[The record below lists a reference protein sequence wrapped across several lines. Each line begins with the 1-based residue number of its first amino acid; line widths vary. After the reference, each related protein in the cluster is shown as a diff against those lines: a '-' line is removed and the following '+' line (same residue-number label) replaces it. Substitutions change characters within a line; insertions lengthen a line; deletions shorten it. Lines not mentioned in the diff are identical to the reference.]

1 MRGKYEF
8 SCHKSGYAQQFK
20 ASKINS
26 LKTFF
31 KGRDKILLAFLFGS
45 FASNCSRPSSD
56 VDIGILFEIV
66 PDIYVINGITED
78 LSLILQREAD
88 LVVLNLASPVMKM
101 QILKNGTLLYAIDK
115 KYFHQFF
122 ADTVNEYDDLK
133 RIRKNCEDSILKG
146 RIYAR

>member
-1 MRGKYEF
+1 MSSR
-8 SCHKSGYAQQFK
+8 S
-20 ASKINS
+20 INLVMPSNLKLLKS

-31 KGRDKILLAFLFGS
+31 KERHKILLAFLFGS

-56 VDIGILFEIV
+56 VDIGILFETV
-66 PDIYVINGITED
+66 PDIYVINGITEE
-78 LSLILQREAD
+78 LSSILQREAD

>member
-1 MRGKYEF
+1 MSSRSTNPDMPSNLKLL
-8 SCHKSGYAQQFK
+8 K
-20 ASKINS
+20 S

-31 KGRDKILLAFLFGS
+31 KRRHKILLAFLFGS

-56 VDIGILFEIV
+56 VDIGILFETV
-66 PDIYVINGITED
+66 PDIYVINGLTEE
-78 LSLILQREAD
+78 LSSILPREAD
-88 LVVLNLASPVMKM
+88 LVVLNHASPVLKM
-101 QILKNGTLLYAIDK
+101 QILKNGILIYSSNK

-133 RIRKNCEDSILKG
+133 RIRKNCEDNILKG

>member
-1 MRGKYEF
+1 MSSR
-8 SCHKSGYAQQFK
+8 A
-20 ASKINS
+20 INLVMPSNLKLRKS
-26 LKTFF
+26 LKTFS
-31 KGRDKILLAFLFGS
+31 KGRHKILLAFLFGS

-56 VDIGILFEIV
+56 VDIGILFETV
-66 PDIYVINGITED
+66 PDIYVINGLTEE
-78 LSLILQREAD
+78 LSSILPREAD
-88 LVVLNLASPVMKM
+88 LVVLNHASPVLKM
-101 QILKNGTLLYAIDK
+101 QILKNGILIYSSNK

>member
-1 MRGKYEF
+1 MPSNLKF
-8 SCHKSGYAQQFK
+8 LKSK
-20 ASKINS
+20 S

-31 KGRDKILLAFLFGS
+31 KGRPNILLAFLFGS
-45 FASNCSRPSSD
+45 FASNCARPSSD

-66 PDIYVINGITED
+66 PDIYVINGINEE

-88 LVVLNLASPVMKM
+88 LVVLNHASPILKM
-101 QILKNGTLLYAIDK
+101 QILKNGTLFYAIDK

>member
-1 MRGKYEF
+1 MSSRSTNPDRPSDLKLL
-8 SCHKSGYAQQFK
+8 K
-20 ASKINS
+20 S

-31 KGRDKILLAFLFGS
+31 KRRHKILLAFLFGS

-56 VDIGILFEIV
+56 VDIGILFETV
-66 PDIYVINGITED
+66 PDIYVINGLTEE
-78 LSLILQREAD
+78 LSSILPREAD
-88 LVVLNLASPVMKM
+88 LVVLNHASPVLKM
-101 QILKNGTLLYAIDK
+101 QILKNGILIYSSNK

-122 ADTVNEYDDLK
+122 ADTVNQYDDLK

>member
-1 MRGKYEF
+1 MSFR
-8 SCHKSGYAQQFK
+8 A
-20 ASKINS
+20 INQDMPGNLKPLKS

-31 KGRDKILLAFLFGS
+31 KGRPKILLAFLFGS

-56 VDIGILFEIV
+56 VDIGILFETV

-78 LSLILQREAD
+78 LSSILQREAD

>member
-1 MRGKYEF
+1 MSSRSTNPDMPSNLKLL
-8 SCHKSGYAQQFK
+8 K
-20 ASKINS
+20 S

-31 KGRDKILLAFLFGS
+31 KRRHKILLAFLFGS

-56 VDIGILFEIV
+56 VDIGILFETV
-66 PDIYVINGITED
+66 PDIYVINGLTEE
-78 LSLILQREAD
+78 LSSILPREAD
-88 LVVLNLASPVMKM
+88 LVVLNHASPVLKM
-101 QILKNGTLLYAIDK
+101 QILKNGILIYSSNK

-122 ADTVNEYDDLK
+122 ADTVNQYDDLK

>member
-1 MRGKYEF
+1 MSSR
-8 SCHKSGYAQQFK
+8 A
-20 ASKINS
+20 INLVIPSNLKLLKS

-31 KGRDKILLAFLFGS
+31 KRRQKILLAFLFGS
-45 FASNCSRPSSD
+45 FASNRLRPSSD
-56 VDIGILFEIV
+56 VDIGILFETV

-78 LSLILQREAD
+78 LSSILQREAD

>member
-1 MRGKYEF
+1 
-8 SCHKSGYAQQFK
+8 
-20 ASKINS
+20 
-26 LKTFF
+26 
-31 KGRDKILLAFLFGS
+31 
-45 FASNCSRPSSD
+45 

-66 PDIYVINGITED
+66 PDIYVINGINEE

-88 LVVLNLASPVMKM
+88 LVVLNHASPILKM
-101 QILKNGTLLYAIDK
+101 QILKNGTLFYAIDK

>member
-1 MRGKYEF
+1 MSFR
-8 SCHKSGYAQQFK
+8 A
-20 ASKINS
+20 INHDMPGNLKPLKS

-31 KGRDKILLAFLFGS
+31 KGRHRILLAFLFGS
-45 FASNCSRPSSD
+45 FASHCSRPSSD
-56 VDIGILFEIV
+56 VGIGLLFKTI
-66 PDIYVINGITED
+66 PDIYAINSMTGE
-78 LSLILQREAD
+78 LSPILQREAD
-88 LVVLNLASPVMKM
+88 LVVLNHASPVLKM

-115 KYFHQFF
+115 TYFHQFF

>member
-1 MRGKYEF
+1 MSSRSTNPDRPSDLKLL
-8 SCHKSGYAQQFK
+8 K
-20 ASKINS
+20 S

-31 KGRDKILLAFLFGS
+31 KRRHKILLAFLFGS

-56 VDIGILFEIV
+56 VDIGILFETV
-66 PDIYVINGITED
+66 PDIYVINGLTEE
-78 LSLILQREAD
+78 LSSILPREAD
-88 LVVLNLASPVMKM
+88 LVVLNHASPVLKM
-101 QILKNGTLLYAIDK
+101 QILKNGILIYSSNK

>member
-1 MRGKYEF
+1 MSSRSTNPDMPSNLKLL
-8 SCHKSGYAQQFK
+8 K
-20 ASKINS
+20 S

-31 KGRDKILLAFLFGS
+31 KRRHKILLAFLFGS

-56 VDIGILFEIV
+56 VDIGILFETV
-66 PDIYVINGITED
+66 PDIYVINGLTEE
-78 LSLILQREAD
+78 LSSILPREAD
-88 LVVLNLASPVMKM
+88 LVVLNHASPVLKM
-101 QILKNGTLLYAIDK
+101 QILKNGILIYSSNK